1 MNSRGVSKNI
11 SLHTA
16 SSKTAGTIRA
26 SALTRKRAKV
36 SGAQQRT
43 ELLIESFGST
53 TALARVLGVSVSQ
66 PSRWRSGTESPGL
79 ETGRLV
85 IDLDHVMARATM
97 LWTRETAIE
106 WLEGSN
112 SYLEGARPI
121 DVLKTRGS
129 SEVIDALDAA
139 QSGAFG

>member
-1 MNSRGVSKNI
+1 METQPTPTTGPRETPGQ
-11 SLHTA
+11 TRA
-16 SSKTAGTIRA
+16 RAGRPSNRVRA
-26 SALTRKRAKV
+26 SGTV

-43 ELLIESFGST
+43 ELLIQSFGGT

-66 PSRWRSGTESPGL
+66 PSRWRSGAESPGL
-79 ETGRLV
+79 ATGRLV
-85 IDLDHVMARATM
+85 VDLDHVMARATM
-97 LWTRETAIE
+97 LWTRDVAIE

-112 SYLEGARPI
+112 SHLDGARPI